1 MKYYLLLYGKKS
13 GPFEKKELKS
23 KGIAPNDYVWAEGLD
38 DWTKACEVEDLNDV
52 VTLPPR
58 LAPLPPMCPKTYV
71 AESIGITII
80 LFLLCT
86 PLCFASAYGII
97 KASSVSEKY
106 YNGQFDEA
114 EQASRKARKWSLYPL
129 IACGVLYLLFI
140 ALVFAG
146 IISKYTYLSDMNL

>member
-1 MKYYLLLYGKKS
+1 MNYYLLYRGQKK
-13 GPFEKKELKS
+13 GPFDKKELKLN
-23 KGIAPNDYVWAEGLD
+23 GLAPNDYVWAEGLD
-38 DWTKACEVEDLNDV
+38 DWTRACGVEDLVDV
-52 VTLPPR
+52 IPLPPR
-58 LAPLPPMCPKTYV
+58 WAPTPPICPKTYV

-129 IACGVLYLLFI
+129 IICLVTYIIAIILFF
-140 ALVFAG
+140 VG
-146 IISKYTYLSDMNL
+146 ILSIPILRGTNL